1 MSWPPKAEELHSSKT
16 QLYIPAL
23 LDTFC
28 TVLLSGK
35 CPQNG
40 CSKIERVLRLKD
52 SFSQDLVF
60 AVFNGASRTPKS
72 VLFPSVVK
80 SPCNNTEIIK
90 LINRL
95 GHGIS
100 YSLIEEIETE
110 YAMKLI
116 REQNHSCVIV
126 PPEFQDEH
134 TNSSVA
140 LMVADNID
148 NLENTLS
155 GAGTSHRVNSV
166 LVMNKQ
172 SGDTTDVQVDENNA
186 MPGKTKCKRS
196 LSPDTVANEIPEYI
210 SREKVGPGELA
221 NV

>member
-1 MSWPPKAEELHSSKT
+1 MHQELTSLKSLSTNEIETDVIKAARLLNKEINNYPSQMSWPPKAEELHASKT
-16 QLYIPAL
+16 QLHIPPL

-35 CPQNG
+35 CPQND
-40 CSKIERVLRLKD
+40 CSKTELRLKD
-52 SFSQDLVF
+52 SFSQDMVF
-60 AVFNGASRTPKS
+60 AVSNGANRTPKR

-80 SPCNNTEIIK
+80 SLCNNTEIIK

-95 GHGIS
+95 GHGTS

-110 YAMKLI
+110 YALKLI
-116 REQNHSCVIV
+116 SEQNHNRVIV

-134 TNSSVA
+134 TNSFVA

-155 GAGTSHRVNSV
+155 GAGTSHRVNSI

-172 SGDTTDVQVDENNA
+172 SGDTTDVS
-186 MPGKTKCKRS
+186 TS
-196 LSPDTVANEIPEYI
+196 
-210 SREKVGPGELA
+210 
-221 NV
+221 